1 MSVLTSLGIIA
12 FSMLILM
19 SLQLIPGIF
28 ALVSHYAFG
37 KYTAKKASNLALFFI
52 IGVEAALAIT
62 IIITYLTLTTVYT
75 KISNIDILIWI
86 LCGITIALS
95 FITFFLYYRKGD
107 GSKLFISR
115 SLANNLDQR
124 ARSVKKSSDAFV
136 MGLLAPFP
144 ELIFTI
150 PLYVISSICIMEI
163 GGTALERAGLVSL
176 FVFLTIVP
184 ILFYYLL
191 SNHHNLANYLRFRLK
206 YKQFFR
212 IFISIMYFFLAIFI
226 MIGVGA

>member
-1 MSVLTSLGIIA
+1 
-12 FSMLILM
+12 MLILM

-62 IIITYLTLTTVYT
+62 IIITYLTLTTVYS

-86 LCGITIALS
+86 LCGITIALG

-124 ARSVKKSSDAFV
+124 ARSIKKPSDSFV

-150 PLYVISSICIMEI
+150 PLYIISSICIMEV
-163 GGTALERAGLVSL
+163 GGTAIERAGLVSL